1 MSGYLRVSS
10 SLVLLICAVFS
21 KSRFGAFREGFV
33 TMLGTVALF
42 VAVAGAG
49 FAPGFVTDGF
59 VASSQTQAQ
68 GVGSTTTVAA
78 AIVPL

>member
-1 MSGYLRVSS
+1 
-10 SLVLLICAVFS
+10 
-21 KSRFGAFREGFV
+21 
-33 TMLGTVALF
+33 MLGTVALF
-42 VAVAGAG
+42 VAIAGAVL
-49 FAPGFVTDGF
+49 APGFVTDGF